1 MKSLLLGAAALAAVA
16 IASSPS
22 HATTGPSD
30 EICRVADPTGTPLN
44 IRTSPY
50 GTIVAIFKNGDPVT
64 VLDASRV
71 RGNWWVYVGTPEFK
85 PIGWVY
91 RNFINCGPVAPSYYG
106 S

>member
-1 MKSLLLGAAALAAVA
+1 MTEMKSLLLGAAALAAVA

-30 EICRVADPTGTPLN
+30 DVCRVADPTGTPLN
-44 IRTSPY
+44 VRTSPY
-50 GTIVAIFKNGDPVT
+50 GTIVATFKNGDPVT

-85 PIGWVY
+85 PSVG
-91 RNFINCGPVAPSYYG
+91 FIATS
-106 S
+106 